1 MEALGFIV
9 LLVMGLVAMQIAI
22 TRSEAESPPEG
33 RVVHLR
39 PAPRF
44 DRPDDVTEPIGRYMG
59 GPIYRSI
66 VLDGREYFFDRVAPD
81 PGTAHIDPDE
91 RVISP
96 GIVYRHT

>member
-1 MEALGFIV
+1 MEALGVIV

-22 TRSEAESPPEG
+22 TRSEAQSPPEG

-59 GPIYRSI
+59 GPIHRSI
-66 VLDGREYFFDRVAPD
+66 FLEGREYFFDRVAPH
-81 PGTAHIDPDE
+81 PETVLLASDE
-91 RVISP
+91 RCIAP
-96 GIVYRHT
+96 GIVYRA